1 MLNYYTAQ
9 SVLLL
14 NKLAIH
20 TVDHIIQQSVV
31 TLDHI
36 YESVVTI
43 GPVNHYVGIITVIT
57 NNE

>member
-43 GPVNHYVGIITVIT
+43 GPVN
-57 NNE
+57 N